1 MDTRT
6 VCIVGG
12 GTMGSGIAQVMP
24 ASGFDVEKVE
34 TRDLGRKMGRGFFDY
49 SAAR

>member
-1 MDTRT
+1 MVTRT
-6 VCIVGG
+6 VGAVGG

-34 TRDLGRKMGRGFFDY
+34 ARELGRKTGRGFFDY